1 MIPLSSCLRRWS
13 GSAFAWA
20 ACGWAGAAPVVMN
33 PGFEDNLNGW
43 TATGVAITTERVHEG
58 VRSLSLQGGSVSQT
72 VTGLVPGERY
82 TLSLAYRDDTPES
95 YILSHARLLIG
106 SETIGEVHNGQDHEY
121 LDAGGFEFTA
131 PAASVILRIESLA
144 AGPGGLLIDD
154 IRIVG
159 GGLPAPPEHPWE
171 SLEEPGDARGGRRL
185 ANGGFES
192 ETSDPEEDHYNSGPE
207 GNPHLCGS
215 ALPGWLVTREN
226 VDLIQGVNA
235 PEGAWVLDTGGHGP
249 GGIAQTITGLVPGG
263 VYTFSFLYARHASWG
278 EDEMTGEVL
287 ANGRPAESLVR
298 TIAQT
303 WEDGY
308 ELKEIPV
315 LASEQGKLTLEIR
328 STTTDQ
334 GGNIV
339 YDDLRLKAGGNGFQ
353 AWVRH
358 YDVEDDPN
366 DDADSDGLEQGLE
379 FLLGSDPSTRS
390 QMPLPAPDGNEVR
403 LRVPLSG
410 LALSQGFVHELWC
423 SRDLVA
429 WVRAEDPGSGCHLI
443 SDSTGG
449 SVNGERIYMAD
460 EGEAVLF
467 WRHASTSP

>member
-1 MIPLSSCLRRWS
+1 M
-13 GSAFAWA
+13 
-20 ACGWAGAAPVVMN
+20 VTN
-33 PGFEDNLNGW
+33 PGFENGLNGW
-43 TATGVAITTERVHEG
+43 TATGVAITTGKVHEG
-58 VRSLSLQGGSVSQT
+58 TRSLSLQGGWISQL
-72 VTGLVPGERY
+72 VTGMVPGERY
-82 TLSLAYRDDTPES
+82 TLSLAYRDDTPDGH
-95 YILSHARLLIG
+95 ILSHARILIG
-106 SETIGEVHNGQDHEY
+106 DETIGEIHNGQDHEY

-131 PAASVILRIESLA
+131 PAAGATLRIESLA
-144 AGPGGLLIDD
+144 PGPGGLLADD
-154 IRIVG
+154 IRIVAG
-159 GGLPAPPEHPWE
+159 SLPAPPEHPWE
-171 SLEEPGDARGGRRL
+171 SLEDIGDARGGRRL
-185 ANGGFES
+185 ENGGFES
-192 ETSDPEEDHYNSGPE
+192 ETSDPEEDDYNSGPE
-207 GNPHLCGS
+207 GNPHLCGNS
-215 ALPGWLVTREN
+215 LPGWLVTREN
-226 VDLIQGVNA
+226 VDLVQGDVNA

-328 STTTDQ
+328 STITDQ

-339 YDDLRLKAGGNGFQ
+339 YDDLRLKAGGNGFR

-358 YDVEDDPN
+358 HDVEDDPD

-379 FLLGSDPSTRS
+379 FLLGSDPSKRS
-390 QMPLPAPDGNEVR
+390 QGPLPASGGNGVR

-423 SRDLVA
+423 SRNLVN

-443 SDSTGG
+443 SDSTGE
-449 SVNGERIYMAD
+449 SVNGERIYEAD
-460 EGEAVLF
+460 EGEAALF
-467 WRHASTSP
+467 WRHASISP